1 MLCEYLVIIQELEEK
16 EKDEIYTNKAI
27 NNSLII
33 GLDFNLVTL
42 RILVYI

>member
-1 MLCEYLVIIQELEEK
+1 MCKYLVIIQELEEK

>member
-1 MLCEYLVIIQELEEK
+1 MCEYLVIIQELEEK